1 MAEFTCGVFKVACP
15 APLIRSGPG
24 NVPVVLSLFP
34 SVVADLVAL
43 SDVAVVAAAATCR
56 PRWMQTDGN
65 GGGEERERGGCKL
78 RDT

>member
-43 SDVAVVAAAATCR
+43 SDVAVVAAATCR

-65 GGGEERERGGCKL
+65 GGEGRREK
-78 RDT
+78 